1 MPEKKTLSGD
11 WERAGHGTD
20 EKIGARSNLL
30 VKGDG
35 KRVCLVSGN
44 RPHLG
49 KGLSVPER
57 ICTDY
62 SAERYCRIY
71 REAGD
76 KKKLDGGEKLLM
88 NIANKILQN
97 DFFVCKGL

>member
-1 MPEKKTLSGD
+1 M
-11 WERAGHGTD
+11 
-20 EKIGARSNLL
+20 
-30 VKGDG
+30 
-35 KRVCLVSGN
+35 
-44 RPHLG
+44 
-49 KGLSVPER
+49 
-57 ICTDY
+57 
-62 SAERYCRIY
+62 IY

>member
-1 MPEKKTLSGD
+1 MRAEWRASEKSAGQTMTEKKTLSGD

-20 EKIGARSNLL
+20 EKSGARSNLL

-35 KRVCLVSGN
+35 MRVCLVSGN

-57 ICTDY
+57 I
-62 SAERYCRIY
+62 
-71 REAGD
+71 
-76 KKKLDGGEKLLM
+76 
-88 NIANKILQN
+88 
-97 DFFVCKGL
+97 

>member
-35 KRVCLVSGN
+35 KRVCLFQELSTSGEGIIRTGADLN
-44 RPHLG
+44 
-49 KGLSVPER
+49 
-57 ICTDY
+57 
-62 SAERYCRIY
+62 
-71 REAGD
+71 
-76 KKKLDGGEKLLM
+76 
-88 NIANKILQN
+88 
-97 DFFVCKGL
+97 